1 MQGHIYQ
8 FMAHIAAGDVTEAKV
23 ELAQASS
30 IAGELRQPAQL
41 WLVLGAQAMIA
52 VATGNFAEAEELIQ
66 QALEVGERAQPDAAI
81 SHNVLERYLLADFQ
95 GRSDEI
101 EPAVRDLAIDYPAR
115 PVFRCVRVHLLGK
128 LGRSEEA
135 LLDLEDLARGSFSA
149 VPFDQEWLFA
159 MSFLAE
165 TAAALADTE
174 SAAVLYDLL
183 VPWSGQNAVN
193 VAEGMRGS
201 VSRYLGLL
209 AAAMGRWSEAA
220 SHFEEGMALN
230 ERMGA
235 LPWLAFTEEDY
246 ARMLL
251 ERRDMG
257 DPEQARELLDRALA
271 TYRELG
277 MEPHAARA
285 AALARGAPVARR

>member
-1 MQGHIYQ
+1 
-8 FMAHIAAGDVTEAKV
+8 
-23 ELAQASS
+23 
-30 IAGELRQPAQL
+30 
-41 WLVLGAQAMIA
+41 
-52 VATGNFAEAEELIQ
+52 
-66 QALEVGERAQPDAAI
+66 
-81 SHNVLERYLLADFQ
+81 
-95 GRSDEI
+95 
-101 EPAVRDLAIDYPAR
+101 
-115 PVFRCVRVHLLGK
+115 
-128 LGRSEEA
+128 
-135 LLDLEDLARGSFSA
+135 
-149 VPFDQEWLFA
+149 

-220 SHFEEGMALN
+220 SHFEEGMVLN

-235 LPWLAFTEEDY
+235 RPWLAFTREDY

-251 ERRDMG
+251 ERRDAG
-257 DPEQARELLDRALA
+257 DPEQARELLDRAVA

-285 AALARGAPVARR
+285 AALARTAPAARP